1 MERRPTRIRTTL
13 ALSMLAL
20 TLVAPGAF
28 GQDPDTITEIRRR
41 AEQGD
46 ADARLTLGSMYAN
59 GEGVLQDEAEAV
71 RWYRLAAEQEN
82 ADAQD
87 LLGRMYAEGRGV
99 VKDEAEAVRGVLKD
113 AVLVPGV
120 GRGGRHS

>member
-71 RWYRLAAEQEN
+71 R
-82 ADAQD
+82 
-87 LLGRMYAEGRGV
+87 
-99 VKDEAEAVRGVLKD
+99 GVLKD

-120 GRGGRHS
+120 GLGGRHS